1 MEFINKSPV
10 SFFLATAKSDEC
22 RAFYEG
28 QLGLKLTEDNQY
40 ALVFML
46 HNETELRISKVES
59 FAPHSFTV
67 LDWQVA
73 DIKTAVDRLKNAGI
87 SFVTY
92 EFMEQDENGIWTVPG
107 DGTQIAWFK
116 DPDDNVLSVSQRS

>member
-10 SFFLATAKSDEC
+10 SFFLATAKPDKC

-28 QLGLKLTEDNQY
+28 QLGLTLMDDSEY

-46 HNETELRISKVES
+46 HNETELRISKVPE
-59 FAPHSFTV
+59 FTPHPFTV

-73 DIKTAVDRLKNAGI
+73 EIKTAMDRLKAAEI
-87 SFVTY
+87 TFITY
-92 EFMEQDENGIWTVPG
+92 DFMEQDENGIWTVPG